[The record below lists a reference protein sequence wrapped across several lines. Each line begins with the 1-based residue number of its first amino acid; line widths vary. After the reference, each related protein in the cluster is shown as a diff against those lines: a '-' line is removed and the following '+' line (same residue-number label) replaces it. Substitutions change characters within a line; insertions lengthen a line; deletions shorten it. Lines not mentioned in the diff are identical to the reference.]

1 LKSNAPSKS
10 ITPKKIQSD
19 MNYSLKNT
27 YCNCRWQLGL
37 KQGP

>member
-19 MNYSLKNT
+19 MNYSL
-27 YCNCRWQLGL
+27 
-37 KQGP
+37 

>member
-1 LKSNAPSKS
+1 
-10 ITPKKIQSD
+10 